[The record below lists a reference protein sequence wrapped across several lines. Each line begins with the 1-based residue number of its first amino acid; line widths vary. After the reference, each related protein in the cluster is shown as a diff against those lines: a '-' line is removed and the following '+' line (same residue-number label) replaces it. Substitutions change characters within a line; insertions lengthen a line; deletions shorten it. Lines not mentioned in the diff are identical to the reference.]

1 MKIGVL
7 SDTHG
12 CIDTVERV
20 LSEFESRG
28 VETLIHCGD
37 IDDAATVKSFARWD
51 VHFVFGNCDA
61 DRLAIRR
68 AIDSI
73 GATLHEPFG
82 HLQIEGKQLA
92 WLHGDQADLMRSVE
106 YSGGYDYLFFGHTHV
121 AEHRMTSTTQV
132 INPGALF
139 RARQR
144 SCLVL
149 DLPSG
154 ALETITLPAR

>member
-12 CIDTVERV
+12 CIDAVDRA
-20 LSEFESRG
+20 LSEFASRH
-28 VETLIHCGD
+28 VEMLIHCGD

-51 VHFVFGNCDA
+51 VHFVYGNCDA

-92 WLHGDQADLMRSVE
+92 WLHGDQSELMRDVE
-106 YSGGYDYLFFGHTHV
+106 FSGAYDYLFFGHTHV
-121 AEHRMTSTTQV
+121 AEHRMTSHTQV

-139 RARQR
+139 RARPR